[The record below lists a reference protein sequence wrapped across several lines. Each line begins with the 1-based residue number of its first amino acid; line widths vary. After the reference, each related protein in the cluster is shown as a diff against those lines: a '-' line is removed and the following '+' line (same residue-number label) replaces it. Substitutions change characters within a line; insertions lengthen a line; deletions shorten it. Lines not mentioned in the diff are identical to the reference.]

1 MLIMDK
7 LNFDDLNSLLK
18 NNICE
23 VTFTKINGD
32 IRVMP
37 CTLMESQ
44 LPAITEKTIDVTKAV
59 NQEVISVW
67 CLDKKQWRS
76 FRVANVQKVEIIHE

>member
-1 MLIMDK
+1 MDK